1 MGARAKRSQDTIGS
15 ITQPRTSAISWG
27 EYEEAFQAWQSALKI
42 YQEVKDRAGESKVL
56 NNLGIAYYSLGQFT
70 KAVPLFQQR
79 LTISREL
86 NDRQAEAYAL
96 DSLGLNYIQLGQYK
110 QAIAFYQ

>member
-1 MGARAKRSQDTIGS
+1 MRAD
-15 ITQPRTSAISWG
+15 
-27 EYEEAFQAWQSALKI
+27 
-42 YQEVKDRAGESKVL
+42 
-56 NNLGIAYYSLGQFT
+56 NLGTAYYSLGQFT
-70 KAVPLFQQR
+70 KAVPLFQKR

>member
-1 MGARAKRSQDTIGS
+1 
-15 ITQPRTSAISWG
+15 
-27 EYEEAFQAWQSALKI
+27 
-42 YQEVKDRAGESKVL
+42 
-56 NNLGIAYYSLGQFT
+56 
-70 KAVPLFQQR
+70 